1 MKKYGKRMFSFGL
14 LILNIMIAYFILHRP
29 VIIHS
34 FHEVNKEGSYIT
46 QKNNKGDKGDNALIL
61 NIINMDVEPIMEPS
75 IPIEPIVYDNL
86 TMAQLADKLERNLN
100 STVKGYG
107 LLFASYSIQLG
118 IDPYLS
124 VAIMLHE
131 TGCKWNCSE
140 LVKKCN
146 NVGGMKGRKGCNGSS
161 YQSFSSLEVGIKKY
175 LENLYYNYYRYGL
188 TTPEAMNSKYAES
201 KSWARQV
208 NVYMKQ
214 IRES

>member
-1 MKKYGKRMFSFGL
+1 
-14 LILNIMIAYFILHRP
+14 
-29 VIIHS
+29 
-34 FHEVNKEGSYIT
+34 
-46 QKNNKGDKGDNALIL
+46 
-61 NIINMDVEPIMEPS
+61 MDVEPIMEPS